1 MKQSES
7 VLASRR
13 ETTILPSQKTLHT
26 LSRWKAFVVSLP
38 ELPCMHNSGLV
49 AIALTVPS
57 VEVTVPTHRLGSNV
71 VLSPTALARFPKAAD
86 ALIYL
91 AISIH

>member
-1 MKQSES
+1 MYAQQQVGGSYTHW
-7 VLASRR
+7 A
-13 ETTILPSQKTLHT
+13 
-26 LSRWKAFVVSLP
+26 
-38 ELPCMHNSGLV
+38 
-49 AIALTVPS
+49 VPS

-71 VLSPTALARFPKAAD
+71 VLSPIALSRFPKAAD